1 MALGVNDF
9 VSAGLKE
16 GHKIEDIVAFM
27 SGSDN
32 AEYSDWANKWNTKS
46 FGEEQPSPQD
56 RMASMKDQFNA
67 EKQAATTTN
76 VLGFDL
82 PAILSGPATWLTGG
96 AALGAAAMAGGK
108 AALKGIQARSIKNPD
123 VAEAVGNAAK
133 VEATPVDYTVPAV
146 QRKAAIQDA
155 AGVPVAKPLEMT
167 PVQKAQAIAE
177 RNRQA
182 GIGVTPPTPA
192 TPAPG
197 APAAAAAPAAVPA
210 PVQPPSAPTTVTE
223 AVVTGQSPNQ
233 AIQADLAQQ
242 IDSAPAGSVPPEGGV
257 KKRAAKTQVT
267 FKPGQSLPEGTVFR
281 PDLGNLD
288 RSLYNI
294 LGPEHRRN
302 AMEMLNEGKPF
313 GNVEGATL
321 NQSVSDITNKYW
333 KSLQEQIPE
342 TILDRGAREA
352 QGVKSS
358 FGNYGSLGKAVKV
371 AGVAG
376 TLMAVADLAK
386 ASQLAKEGQYLEA
399 AKLAAPAVDP
409 TGTSFAAVN
418 PNETAQ
424 MLTQVSPV
432 MGLFA
437 KYLMSDEAG
446 KSEYKSKVGSGRGV
460 MPPSAYAR

>member
-32 AEYSDWANKWNTKS
+32 AEYSDWANKWNSKG
-46 FGEEQPSPQD
+46 FGAEQPSTKD
-56 RMASMKDQFNA
+56 RMAGLEDQFNA
-67 EKQAATTTN
+67 EKQAVTTTN

-82 PAILSGPATWLTGG
+82 PAILAGPATWLTGG
-96 AALGAAAMAGGK
+96 AALGAAAVAGGK

-182 GIGVTPPTPA
+182 GIGVTPPAPA
-192 TPAPG
+192 APG
-197 APAAAAAPAAVPA
+197 APAAGPA
-210 PVQPPSAPTTVTE
+210 PVQPPAAPTTVTE

-233 AIQADLAQQ
+233 AIQAEIAQQ
-242 IDSAPAGSVPPEGGV
+242 IDAPAGSVPPESGV

-267 FKPGQSLPEGTVFR
+267 FKPGQQLPEGTVFR

-399 AKLAAPAVDP
+399 SKLAAPAVDP
-409 TGTSFAAVN
+409 TGMAFAAVN
-418 PNETAQ
+418 PNETSQ
-424 MLTQVSPV
+424 MLSNVSPL
-432 MGLFA
+432 MGMFA
-437 KYLMSDEAG
+437 KYMMSDMNG
-446 KSEYKSKVGSGRGV
+446 KKEYEQKVGSGRGIA
-460 MPPSAYAR
+460 PPSAYAR